1 MSAIVGMA
9 GPLVRSADARAV
21 RAMLGAMVHRGADR
35 AAWRVF
41 GGSVLGASRHGWELA
56 SARSGPVLLAHD
68 GELAVAADATLYYA
82 QDLERALRGRGV
94 RPAGASSGELI
105 LAAYRAWGTE
115 CAAHLEGDF
124 AFVVWDARTQT
135 IFAARD
141 FGAKRPLHFTQLGE
155 SILLASTIDALRAH
169 RACPSVLDVAVV
181 AEEAAALSG
190 SSTDT
195 VWRGIRRIPPGHSLI
210 WRARE
215 PGRTRLEPHW
225 HVPQFQDRVRASD
238 GADELLELLGDAVA
252 ERLSADGPTAI
263 ALSGGWDSPAVFA
276 AGSHILERRPGRRS
290 LHAISVSFPPGDP
303 GREDELIESIVR
315 HWGAATT
322 WLASGDIPAVDGIVR
337 RAAVREEPFPH
348 PFEPMNRAIARA
360 AAESGAAVL
369 LDGNGGDQL
378 FETSS
383 IYLAD
388 LARGGR
394 WLDLRREWRAR
405 GGGAAGLIGDAILP
419 ALPNA
424 MRRAADR
431 MSGSRTTLG
440 DAFSRRPPRWMRAEF
455 LRAHDLVARERERAP
470 ARTGRSLAATE
481 SAWQLTRPVLGRMA
495 SSLASFTLDEGAEHR
510 SPLYDGRIVRFAA
523 TRPVSER
530 RSGRETKRLLRRA
543 MSGLLPAEIVAPRPS
558 RTGVPIRYLTAAIC
572 SALPRWRER
581 VGRGS
586 MLAELGIID
595 PVRLG
600 EAYDQCLTGS
610 GAHHTVALYLA
621 LETEVWLRTHANAV
635 RSDDGRIDAAT
646 RAASRAGHDWPDNHV
661 AQGGMDVR
669 DSEGGAVRH
678 SA

>member
-1 MSAIVGMA
+1 MSAIVGVA
-9 GPLVRSADARAV
+9 GPLARSAERRDVTSVLSALAR
-21 RAMLGAMVHRGADR
+21 RGAHC
-35 AAWRVF
+35 AAWRAF
-41 GGSVLGASRHGWELA
+41 GGALLGASRHEWELA
-56 SARSGPVLLAHD
+56 SARSGPLLAHD
-68 GELAVAADATLYYA
+68 AELAVAADATLYYTR
-82 QDLERALRGRGV
+82 DLERALRTRGV
-94 RPAGASSGELI
+94 QPKGTSSSELV
-105 LAAYRAWGTE
+105 LAAYRAWGID

-141 FGAKRPLHFTQLGE
+141 FGAKRPLHYTRSGE
-155 SILLASTIDALRAH
+155 SIVIASTIDALRAH
-169 RACPSVLDVAVV
+169 RACRSELDVAVV

-190 SSTDT
+190 SSTNT
-195 VWRGIRRIPPGHSLI
+195 VWRGISRIPPGHSLV
-210 WRARE
+210 WRACD
-215 PGRTRLEPHW
+215 PGRTRVEPHW
-225 HVPQFQDRVRASD
+225 LPPQFQDRARASD
-238 GADELLELLGDAVA
+238 GTEELLELLSDAVA
-252 ERLSADGPTAI
+252 ERLSVDSPTAL

-276 AGSHILERRPGRRS
+276 AGSRILERAPGRQS
-290 LHAISVSFPPGDP
+290 LHPISVSFPPGDP
-303 GREDELIESIVR
+303 GREDELIHSIVR
-315 HWGAATT
+315 HWDKSTT
-322 WLASGDIPAVDGIVR
+322 WLSSGDIPAVDGFVH

-360 AAESGAAVL
+360 AVGRGAAVL

-378 FETSS
+378 FETSG
-383 IYLAD
+383 ILLAD

-394 WLDLRREWRAR
+394 WLDLSREWRAR
-405 GGGAAGLIGDAILP
+405 GGDIASLIGDAILP

-424 MRRAADR
+424 LLRAADR
-431 MSGSRTTLG
+431 MSGSRTALG
-440 DAFSRRPPRWMRAEF
+440 DTFSRRSPHWMRADF

-470 ARTGRSLAATE
+470 SRAGRTLAATE

-495 SSLASFTLDEGAEHR
+495 CALASFTLDEGAEHR

-543 MSGLLPAEIVAPRPS
+543 MSGLLPAEILAPRPS
-558 RTGVPIRYLTAAIC
+558 RTGVPIRYLTTAIR
-572 SALPRWRER
+572 SALPFWRDR

-595 PVRLG
+595 PIRLG
-600 EAYDQCLTGS
+600 EAYDQCLGGS

-621 LETEVWLRTHANAV
+621 LETELWLQAHANGV
-635 RSDDGRIDAAT
+635 RSHDGRIEAAT
-646 RAASRAGHDWPDNHV
+646 TAASRAGHEWPDNHV
-661 AQGGMDVR
+661 ALEEMDVR

>member
-1 MSAIVGMA
+1 MSAILGIA
-9 GPLVRSADARAV
+9 GPLARSAEPRV
-21 RAMLGAMVHRGADR
+21 VESMLGAMARRGTARVARR
-35 AAWRVF
+35 AF
-41 GGSVLGASRHGWELA
+41 GDALLGATRHAWELA
-56 SARSGPVLLAHD
+56 GTTSGPGLLAHD
-68 GELAVAADATLYYA
+68 GEFAVAADATLYYTG
-82 QDLERALRGRGV
+82 DLERALRTRGV
-94 RPAGASSGELI
+94 QATGAAPSELI

-124 AFVVWDARTQT
+124 AFVVWDSRAQT
-135 IFAARD
+135 LFAARD
-141 FGAKRPLHFTQLGE
+141 FGAKRPLHFARLGG

-169 RACPSVLDVAVV
+169 HACPSVLDVAVV

-190 SSTDT
+190 SNTDT
-195 VWRGIRRIPPGHSLI
+195 VWRGIKRIPPGHSLV
-210 WRARE
+210 WHACE
-215 PGRTRLEPHW
+215 PALTRVEPHW
-225 HVPQFQDRVRASD
+225 HPPRFQDRVRASD
-238 GADELLELLGDAVA
+238 GAEELLALLGDAVA
-252 ERLSADGPTAI
+252 ERIAADGPTAV

-276 AGSHILERRPGRRS
+276 AGSHVLERAPGRGS
-290 LHAISVSFPPGDP
+290 LRPISVSFPPGDP

-315 HWGAATT
+315 HCRATTT
-322 WLASGDIPAVDGIVR
+322 WLDSGDIAALAGVVR
-337 RAAVREEPFPH
+337 RASLREEPFPH

-360 AAESGAAVL
+360 AVDSGASVL

-394 WLDLRREWRAR
+394 WTDLSREWRAR
-405 GGGAAGLIGDAILP
+405 GGGAAALVRDAILP

-424 MRRAADR
+424 VLRGADR
-431 MSGSRTTLG
+431 MSGFRTSLG
-440 DAFSRRPPRWMRAEF
+440 DPLSRRPPRWMRSAF
-455 LRAHDLVARERERAP
+455 VRAYDLEARERDSVPSRA
-470 ARTGRSLAATE
+470 GRSLAATE

-543 MSGLLPAEIVAPRPS
+543 MAGLLPADVLASRPS
-558 RTGVPIRYLTAAIC
+558 RTGVPIRYLTTAIR
-572 SALPRWRER
+572 SALPFWRER

-600 EAYDQCLTGS
+600 EAYDQCLTGGS
-610 GAHHTVALYLA
+610 SHHTVALYLA
-621 LETEVWLRTHANAV
+621 LETELWLQTHATGARANHG
-635 RSDDGRIDAAT
+635 SIDAAM
-646 RAASRAGHDWPDNHV
+646 RAASRAGHEWPDNLV
-661 AQGGMDVR
+661 AQEEMDVR